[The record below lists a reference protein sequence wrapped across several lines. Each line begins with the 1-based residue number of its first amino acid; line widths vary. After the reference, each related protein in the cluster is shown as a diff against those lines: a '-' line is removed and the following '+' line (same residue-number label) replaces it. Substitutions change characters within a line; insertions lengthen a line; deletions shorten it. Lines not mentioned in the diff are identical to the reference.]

1 MSTQGHSPEGA
12 TVKRSFPSLK
22 NRKLPDNRNVVRG
35 AAFVFISCLAIGYC
49 LVPAPAFASKARI
62 TIEPSRSN
70 NVIYIKGANF
80 PSQATA
86 TVQADVSG
94 AKEERKVEVHD
105 GGFKLAFARH
115 SAAQKDLVQVKASA
129 RNKTASARKTVQP
142 STDKS
147 TNKDAF
153 VTTTEAP
160 TTSTTTA
167 PETSTTAAPAPPQ
180 STTTPPTTAKPT
192 TNTTAHAASVPTNS
206 TSGGA
211 PAGYKLVWSDEF
223 NGTSPDQ
230 GKWGLY
236 EGAGNAGIGKRV
248 TSAVSEGNG
257 ELKITGNGMNGGG
270 LASSYNST
278 YGYYEVRSR
287 FDANSIGYNTATLL
301 WPVNEQWPQGGEIDI
316 AEMFNGATSNA
327 GSYVHWGSNNSQ
339 LYNEYKGDFSQWHT
353 WGVDWQADHIT
364 YYLDGKQ
371 FWNVTTPAAIPHS
384 PHFLGLQLDVNDNQN
399 KANGSAF
406 HIDYVRVYQKG

>member
-1 MSTQGHSPEGA
+1 MSPQGHSPEG
-12 TVKRSFPSLK
+12 TSVNRSFPSLK
-22 NRKLPDNRNVVRG
+22 NRNIVRG
-35 AAFVFISCLAIGYC
+35 ASFVFISCLAIGYC
-49 LVPAPAFASKARI
+49 LVPAPAFASKARV

-70 NVIYIKGANF
+70 NIIYVKGANF
-80 PSQATA
+80 PSQSTA
-86 TVQADVSG
+86 TVQTDVNG
-94 AKEERKVEVHD
+94 AKEERKVQVHD

-115 SAAQKDLVQVKASA
+115 SAEQRDLVKVKASA
-129 RNKTASARKTVQP
+129 RNKTASAHKTVQP
-142 STDKS
+142 STDNS

-160 TTSTTTA
+160 TT
-167 PETSTTAAPAPPQ
+167 TSTTAALSTPVTDAPAQPQ
-180 STTTPPTTAKPT
+180 GTTTPPTTAKST
-192 TNTTAHAASVPTNS
+192 TNTTAHAASAPTNS
-206 TSGGA
+206 ASGGA

-230 GKWGLY
+230 SKWGLY

-248 TSAVSEGNG
+248 TSAVSEGDG

-270 LASSYNST
+270 LATNYNST

-287 FDANSIGYNTATLL
+287 FDANSTGYNTATLL
-301 WPVNEQWPQGGEIDI
+301 WPVSEQWPQGGEIDL
-316 AEMFNGATSNA
+316 AEIFNGATDNA

-339 LYNEYKGDFSQWHT
+339 LYNEYNGDFSQWHT
-353 WGVDWQADHIT
+353 WAVDWQPDHLT
-364 YYLDGKQ
+364 YYLDGKA
-371 FWNVTTPAAIPHS
+371 FWTVTNAAAIPHN
-384 PHFLGLQLDVNDNQN
+384 PHFLGLQLDVNENQN